1 MSEEANLESANVDR
15 TWVDKILEILLLNTS
30 VEDHKPTKKRF
41 FEIAFQ
47 MFYEGSFY
55 SENETMCNI
64 NLANFIGDDKH
75 FDFSYLESVIRM
87 AVRFMDNEHLRMER
101 CAKGSTVTIY
111 LHDLQAVFDSEGTT
125 EYKDEVITRQ
135 NLVFFTV
142 RTAIQSSMEL
152 VEERGSLEG
161 WEERIESLD
170 HNFKVG
176 VKPFRNFI
184 RVHTVFEPNINSGN
198 SNLT

>member
-1 MSEEANLESANVDR
+1 
-15 TWVDKILEILLLNTS
+15 
-30 VEDHKPTKKRF
+30 
-41 FEIAFQ
+41 

-55 SENETMCNI
+55 SENETFCNI

-125 EYKDEVITRQ
+125 EYKDEVTTRQ

-184 RVHTVFEPNINSGN
+184 QVHTVFEPNINSGN